1 MDHPLTPP
9 LSSPPKGSKT
19 RSVNTISNRK
29 ISLMTIGYLSG
40 WRRGGEESTKGTMT
54 RSDNTI
60 SNREIV
66 EICIFVLDGYWLFG
80 GMGEGER
87 K

>member
-1 MDHPLTPP
+1 
-9 LSSPPKGSKT
+9 
-19 RSVNTISNRK
+19 
-29 ISLMTIGYLSG
+29 MTIGYLSG